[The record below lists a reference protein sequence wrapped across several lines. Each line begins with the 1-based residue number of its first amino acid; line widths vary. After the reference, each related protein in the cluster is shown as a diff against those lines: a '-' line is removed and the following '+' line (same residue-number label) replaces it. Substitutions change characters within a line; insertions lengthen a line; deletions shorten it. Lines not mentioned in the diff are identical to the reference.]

1 MIDPDTKETALARLR
16 RIEGQVKGVHRMV
29 AEDEYCVDILLQ
41 IAAIQ
46 GALTQV
52 QKVLLGRHIESCVR
66 DALRS
71 GRQRERN
78 RKIRELL
85 DVVTRFNG
93 ERR

>member
-1 MIDPDTKETALARLR
+1 MIDPDTKETVLARLR

>member
-1 MIDPDTKETALARLR
+1 MIDPETKETALARLR

-29 AEDEYCVDILLQ
+29 AEEEYCVDILLQ

-52 QKVLLGRHIESCVR
+52 QKVLLGRHIKSCVR

-71 GRQRERN
+71 GSQRERN

-85 DVVTRFNG
+85 DVVARFNG

>member
-1 MIDPDTKETALARLR
+1 MIDPDTKETALSRLR

>member
-1 MIDPDTKETALARLR
+1 MIDPDTKETVLARLR

-66 DALRS
+66 DAFRS